1 MSAEFRNLLSH
12 EVVELLARAK
22 SSELDVRAQQFFYA
36 KAQGVAHALEMFD
49 ALASGQRPAGGICS
63 IGAHYFYVY
72 GELLPVG
79 KAECFAA
86 KAPDVRL
93 EEGAVV
99 KFHAVHQLEGD
110 EGGVFHLRREPAM
123 PRVGDDDCSFH
134 GDSFQ

>member
-1 MSAEFRNLLSH
+1 MSDEFRNLLSH

-22 SSELDVRAQQFFYA
+22 SSELDARAQQFFYA
-36 KAQGVAHALEMFD
+36 KAQGAAHALEMFD

-63 IGAHYFYVY
+63 IGANYFYVY

-79 KAECFAA
+79 QAECFAA

-93 EEGAVV
+93 EDGAVV
-99 KFHAVHQLEGD
+99 KFHAVHQLECD
-110 EGGVFHLRREPAM
+110 EAGVFHLRRKAAVPA
-123 PRVGDDDCSFH
+123 VCNKDDSLH